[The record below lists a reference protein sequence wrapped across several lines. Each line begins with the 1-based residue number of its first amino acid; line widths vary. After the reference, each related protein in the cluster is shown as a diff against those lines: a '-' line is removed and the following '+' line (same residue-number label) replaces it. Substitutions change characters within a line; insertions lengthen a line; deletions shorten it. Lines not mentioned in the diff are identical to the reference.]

1 MSRRSL
7 RDRDQDAITP
17 PPAPVPSTSQ
27 EDSEKP
33 QLVAPAPTT
42 QTQRRRAPAG
52 GANPTTRI
60 GIYFHPE
67 DFTAAKAAYL
77 ADWSS
82 GHGDADTFARWIAHT
97 LDTHAARTPAQ
108 RADLARPDRTEAGS
122 GSTRSF
128 NLPDD
133 TVERARAAIV
143 QDQKANRWVSVSD
156 WCGDAVA
163 TAVEAARERA
173 GGDLPAPPTRLPN
186 RLIR

>member
-1 MSRRSL
+1 MNRRSL

-17 PPAPVPSTSQ
+17 PPAQVPSTSQ
-27 EDSEKP
+27 QESEEP
-33 QLVAPAPTT
+33 QSASTPRT
-42 QTQRRRAPAG
+42 QTQRRPAPAG

-82 GHGDADTFARWIAHT
+82 GQGDADTFARWIAAS
-97 LDTHAARTPAQ
+97 LDVHAGRSPAQ
-108 RADLARPDRTEAGS
+108 RADRARPARTEAGS

-143 QDQKANRWVSVSD
+143 QDQKAHRWVSVSD

-173 GGDLPAPPTRLPN
+173 GGDLPAPPARLPN